1 MTTKTKELPKSRPP
15 HTAEARVHR
24 RRPTWIGGCVCL
36 CVSARYAAMTHRL
49 VAILGMFAI
58 FFGARSS
65 VTLRVRL
72 DSRVCLH
79 YFFRQCIF
87 FRWEPFSLSPTLS
100 LFGRIS
106 RSWSSFLVRESV
118 IFFVY
123 FYLRKNVM
131 TKRN

>member
-15 HTAEARVHR
+15 HTAEARLHR

-87 FRWEPFSLSPTLS
+87 FRWEPLFIAHSVSLRPNFSVVVQF
-100 LFGRIS
+100 FGA
-106 RSWSSFLVRESV
+106 RECD
-118 IFFVY
+118 FFVY
-123 FYLRKNVM
+123 FYLRRNVM